1 MVSFNATRVLGF
13 ALSLLAVCG
22 YAVGGPAAAP
32 EPTVAKRAYIDNI
45 LAAKINRR
53 TAASN
58 AFYESG
64 GGSVK
69 RRSCHAGAAVGRRW
83 GGGGAAERRFYLFDI
98 LAFYATQNWL
108 QYMINLFRNDAIYNS
123 VDGVAQLVV
132 ISDHLK
138 NISDAFDSA
147 SIAIGG
153 MTIATPSGGFA
164 PYFEADDLE
173 TIDEMFIPYG
183 QSTIV
188 QNLNDLRA
196 NLEFFDDV
204 KANGQYAWIFCH
216 WVGDV
221 QYQND
226 AFLTQMIKAAA
237 SNQTIVA
244 SWTAAK
250 QSSDAAYQAFLGQ
263 GSGFNCQGE

>member
-1 MVSFNATRVLGF
+1 MVSFNVPRTLGF

-22 YAVGGPAAAP
+22 YAIAGPAAVP
-32 EPTVAKRAYIDNI
+32 EPVVAKRAYIDN
-45 LAAKINRR
+45 
-53 TAASN
+53 
-58 AFYESG
+58 
-64 GGSVK
+64 
-69 RRSCHAGAAVGRRW
+69 
-83 GGGGAAERRFYLFDI
+83 I

-164 PYFEADDLE
+164 PYFESADLVS
-173 TIDEMFIPYG
+173 IDEIFIPYG

-250 QSSDAAYQAFLGQ
+250 QSSDAAYQAFLAYEL
-263 GSGFNCQGE
+263 GFWPHKGFLSFVP